1 MTSAQIL
8 AVVIGALIVA
18 GLAVLVAWLYRDKP
32 MQLTP
37 CGSCRQDC
45 PSKEM
50 SPKEQQKYYERE
62 LTAKTSACRTVE
74 KSNVSGKH

>member
-50 SPKEQQKYYERE
+50 TPKEQQKYYERE
-62 LTAKTSACRTVE
+62 LAEKTSACRAAEDSRE
-74 KSNVSGKH
+74 KR